1 MTVVEEEEPTFGI
14 NTASRM
20 TGIPVDTLRVWE
32 RRYDAVMPRRTADNK
47 RRYTATDIARLRL
60 FKNLV
65 ELGHSI
71 GTVARLPLD
80 ALNERLQVHADLQM
94 PPGNPGGE
102 TERPTRVLVYGDELP
117 YLVDTWTEALTRLDI
132 LGTYTIYA
140 DFEREASLQR
150 PEVLVVQFP
159 SLLGDIESK
168 CRALMQ
174 KSGAALTV
182 VVYTYAPGRVLER
195 INQQGMIALR
205 TPVTPDSLEQVC
217 RLPVSL
223 DRSVIGQI
231 MAIPDDAPIPPRRF
245 TPENLATVVSL
256 ADRVRCECPQH
267 LADLIQRLGSFEA
280 YSADCE
286 NQNMEDA
293 LLHAHLNQMAG
304 RARSLVEE
312 ALERW
317 LQHESI
323 ALNPDTETRSS
334 TESG

>member
-80 ALNERLQVHADLQM
+80 ALNERLQVHADMQ
-94 PPGNPGGE
+94 NPSSSGGGE
-102 TERPTRVLVYGDELP
+102 AEHRTRVLVYGDELP
-117 YLVDTWTEALTRLDI
+117 YLVDTWTAVMSRLDI
-132 LGTYTIYA
+132 LGTHTIYA
-140 DFEREASLQR
+140 DFEREASIQR
-150 PEVLVVQFP
+150 PDVLVVQFP
-159 SLLGDIESK
+159 SLLGEIESK

-174 KSGAALTV
+174 KSGAGLTV

-195 INQQGMIALR
+195 LNQQGMIALR
-205 TPVTPDSLEQVC
+205 SPVTADCLEQVC

-223 DRSVIGQI
+223 DRSIIAQVTT
-231 MAIPDDAPIPPRRF
+231 IPDEVPVPPRRF
-245 TPENLATVVSL
+245 NPENLATVVSF

-267 LADLIQRLGSFEA
+267 LVDLIQRLGSFET

-286 NQNMEDA
+286 NRNLEDA

-317 LQHESI
+317 LQCENI
-323 ALNPDTETRSS
+323 ELNPDSETPSS
-334 TESG
+334 PGSR